1 MMWIFPALLLASSEA
16 DKYKKELAGV
26 ESEIQAVQRE
36 IERLGKKEESLVQE
50 VGLLERQEAL
60 LAQSIEILRAQERVI
75 QSDIRSID
83 ADMSLAE
90 ARGQDAK
97 AKLSLA
103 TRLLY
108 VTPKPDFLKAFL
120 DFGSVYTAYRRV
132 KYLKR
137 LALYE
142 KNLIKRLIA
151 ITQRLSRLRELK
163 TRALADLSLNRAKLN
178 EKENMLA
185 KTKED
190 KERAVERVRKR
201 RDRKEKYLTQLEKS
215 RAELKAIIKRLQEKQ
230 GKVATMKGVKL
241 LTPCEG
247 ELVGKFGLIWHDK
260 YGTQIKNNGLDIK
273 APKGSEIKAAAG
285 GKVAY
290 VGWLEGYGNLV
301 ILEHDGFYTVYSR
314 LDKVLVSEG
323 TKVVKGT
330 VIGKLGAEPLHFELR
345 VGGEAIDPEGYLF

>member
-1 MMWIFPALLLASSEA
+1 MSWVLAVSLLASSEA

-50 VGLLERQEAL
+50 VELLERQEAL
-60 LAQSIEILRAQERVI
+60 LAQSIEILKAQEKTI
-75 QSDIRSID
+75 AKEIESIEADI
-83 ADMSLAE
+83 SLASL
-90 ARGQDAK
+90 RGQDAK
-97 AKLSLA
+97 QKLSLA
-103 TRLLY
+103 TKLLY
-108 VTPKPDFLKAFL
+108 ITPKPDFLRAFL

-132 KYLKR
+132 KYLRR

-151 ITQRLSRLRELK
+151 ITQRLTKLRELK
-163 TRALADLSLNRAKLN
+163 AKALTELNLNKAKLK
-178 EKENMLA
+178 EKEEMLA
-185 KTKED
+185 KTRQE
-190 KERAVERVRKR
+190 KERAIERVRKQ
-201 RDRKEKYLTQLEKS
+201 RDRKEKYLAQLEKS

-230 GKVATMKGVKL
+230 GKVSTMKGVKL

-247 ELVGKFGLIWHDK
+247 ELVGRFGLIWHDK

-314 LDKVLVSEG
+314 LDKVSVSEG

>member
-1 MMWIFPALLLASSEA
+1 MLFLHFLLVAPSEV

-26 ESEIQAVQRE
+26 ESEMQAVQRE

-50 VGLLERQEAL
+50 VELLERQEVL
-60 LAQSIEILRAQERVI
+60 ITQSIEILKAQERAI
-75 QSDIRSID
+75 QSEIKSID
-83 ADMSLAE
+83 ADMAIAE

-108 VTPKPDFLKAFL
+108 ITPKPNFLKALL

-132 KYLKR
+132 KYLRR

-142 KNLIKRLIA
+142 RNLIKRLLA
-151 ITQRLSRLRELK
+151 ITQRLSKLRELK
-163 TRALADLSLNRAKLN
+163 ARALADLSLNRLKLKQKEDMLAITRQ
-178 EKENMLA
+178 EKEKA
-185 KTKED
+185 I
-190 KERAVERVRKR
+190 ERVRKQK
-201 RDRKEKYLTQLEKS
+201 DRKEKYLAQLEKS

-260 YGTQIKNNGLDIK
+260 YGTQIKNNGIDIK

-301 ILEHDGFYTVYSR
+301 IVEHDGFYTVYSR
-314 LDKVLVSEG
+314 LDKISISEG

-330 VIGKLGAEPLHFELR
+330 VIGNLGSEPLHFELR
-345 VGGEAIDPEGYLF
+345 VGGEAVDPEAYLF

>member
-1 MMWIFPALLLASSEA
+1 LTWIFLSVLLSSSEA
-16 DKYKKELAGV
+16 EKYKKELGEV
-26 ESEIQAVQRE
+26 ESEIQSVQRE

-50 VGLLERQEAL
+50 VELLERQEAL
-60 LAQSIEILRAQERVI
+60 IARSIEILKDQERAI
-75 QSDIRSID
+75 YNDIRSIEAEMALAD
-83 ADMSLAE
+83 ARAQE
-90 ARGQDAK
+90 ARARL
-97 AKLSLA
+97 ALA

-108 VTPKPDFLKAFL
+108 ITPRPDFLRAFL
-120 DFGSVYTAYRRV
+120 DFGSVYTAYRKV

-142 KNLIKRLIA
+142 KNLIKMLIST
-151 ITQRLSRLRELK
+151 TQRLAKLRELK
-163 TRALADLSLNRAKLN
+163 AKALAELNLNKVKLG
-178 EKENMLA
+178 EKERMLA
-185 KTKED
+185 STRQE
-190 KERAVERVRKR
+190 KERAIERVRKQ

-230 GKVATMKGVKL
+230 GKVSKMKGVKL

-247 ELVGKFGLIWHDK
+247 EIVGRFGLVWHDK

-273 APKGSEIKAAAG
+273 APKGSEVKAAAG

-314 LDKVLVSEG
+314 LDKVSVSEG

-345 VGGEAIDPEGYLF
+345 VGGEAVDPEAYLF

>member
-1 MMWIFPALLLASSEA
+1 MSWFLAVSLIASSEA

-50 VGLLERQEAL
+50 VELLERQEAL
-60 LAQSIEILRAQERVI
+60 LAQSIEILKAQERAI
-75 QSDIRSID
+75 TGDIKSIE
-83 ADMSLAE
+83 ADMIFAD
-90 ARGQDAK
+90 ARGQDART
-97 AKLSLA
+97 KLSLA
-103 TRLLY
+103 TKLLY
-108 VTPKPDFLKAFL
+108 ITPKPDFLRTFL
-120 DFGSVYTAYRRV
+120 DFGSVYRAYRRV
-132 KYLKR
+132 KYLRR

-142 KNLIKRLIA
+142 KNLIKRLIS
-151 ITQRLSRLRELK
+151 ITQRLTKLRELK
-163 TRALADLSLNRAKLN
+163 AKALSELNLNKAKLN
-178 EKENMLA
+178 EKEEMLA
-185 KTKED
+185 KTRAD
-190 KERAVERVRKR
+190 KERAIERVRKQ

-290 VGWLEGYGNLV
+290 VGWLEGYGSLV

-314 LDKVLVSEG
+314 LDKVSVSEG

>member
-1 MMWIFPALLLASSEA
+1 MMWILSALLLASSEA
-16 DKYKKELAGV
+16 EKYKKELAGV

-36 IERLGKKEESLVQE
+36 IERLGKKEESLVKE
-50 VGLLERQEAL
+50 IDLLERQEAL
-60 LAQSIEILRAQERVI
+60 IAQSIEILKAQERAI
-75 QSDIRSID
+75 QADIRSIE
-83 ADMSLAE
+83 ADMTLAE
-90 ARGQDAK
+90 ARGRDAK

-108 VTPKPDFLKAFL
+108 ITPKPDFLKAFL

-132 KYLKR
+132 KYLRR

-151 ITQRLSRLRELK
+151 ITQRLSKLRELK
-163 TRALADLSLNRAKLN
+163 TRALADLSVNRLKLKQ
-178 EKENMLA
+178 KEDMLA
-185 KTKED
+185 QTRQE
-190 KERAVERVRKR
+190 KERAIERVRKQ
-201 RDRKEKYLTQLEKS
+201 RDRKEKYLAQLEKS
-215 RAELKAIIKRLQEKQ
+215 REELKAIIKRLQEKQ

-247 ELVGKFGLIWHDK
+247 ELVGRFGLIWNDK
-260 YGTQIKNNGLDIK
+260 YGTQIKNNGIDIK
-273 APKGSEIKAAAG
+273 APKGSEIKAAAA

-290 VGWLEGYGNLV
+290 VGWLEGYGSLV

-330 VIGKLGAEPLHFELR
+330 VLGKLGAEPLHFELR
-345 VGGEAIDPEGYLF
+345 VGGEAVDPEGYLF